1 MKARFAKISDIYF
14 KVMTTD
20 EHKTIDKLYQ

>member
-20 EHKTIDKLYQ
+20 EHKTINKQYQ